1 MTKLEKKIYDKM
13 TDNIIKR
20 YGMESYETKLWF
32 SYPIFSWTSIDYI
45 EVAYYMLM
53 EEEIN

>member
-1 MTKLEKKIYDKM
+1 MTKLEKEIYDKM

-45 EVAYYMLM
+45 EIAYYMLM
-53 EEEIN
+53 DEVVD